1 MSLAT
6 VTRMAADP
14 QGELED
20 ELRHIRDLVLVR
32 DLLRRRGADAAELR
46 ECDATIAEARARLA
60 ESAKRAYAP
69 AA

>member
-6 VTRMAADP
+6 VTWMAADP
-14 QGELED
+14 EGELED

-46 ECDATIAEARARLA
+46 E
-60 ESAKRAYAP
+60 
-69 AA
+69 